1 MKWKSVVLD
10 DIDLKILD
18 LLCQDGR
25 LSHAAI
31 GKKIDLT
38 GPAVYAR
45 IQRLE
50 REGVIEGYIARVNPE
65 KIGRGLVAI
74 VRILI
79 QESVEGV
86 QRFEEFVL
94 QEPQILEC
102 HDVSGEDSY
111 ILKVRTVSPQTLRAL
126 LAQLRCLP
134 GVTHSVTSIALA
146 TIKEEV
152 LRVPRTTVTQEMP
165 ASQKEV

>member
-1 MKWKSVVLD
+1 MTLD

-25 LSHAAI
+25 LSHVAI

-50 REGVIEGYIARVNPE
+50 REGVIEGYVARLNAE
-65 KIGRGLVAI
+65 KIGRGLAAI
-74 VRILI
+74 VRIVI

-94 QEPQILEC
+94 REPQILDC
-102 HDVSGEDSY
+102 YDVSGEDCY
-111 ILKVRTVSPQTLRAL
+111 ILKVRTTSPQALRAL
-126 LAQLRCLP
+126 LAQIRCLP
-134 GVTHSVTSIALA
+134 GVTHSVTSIALG
-146 TIKEEV
+146 TIKEET
-152 LRVPRTTVTQEMP
+152 LRGPRTAVTLDT
-165 ASQKEV
+165 SDTQKAE